1 VNLTLQLTTL
11 QAVDRGVGAAG
22 TAAGD
27 GDTLEIVTDRESR
40 RLSFGSVAAD
50 YDRYRPAPPPQ
61 ALDWLIPPDATA
73 VLDLAAGT
81 GAVTRLLI
89 GRAARVV
96 AVEPDERMRAVLAA
110 RCPEAEV
117 LEGRGEDIPLTD
129 ASVDAVV
136 IASAWHWLD
145 PERAVPEI
153 ARVLRPGGNLGVI
166 RVSWDSRVPW
176 VAEFNT
182 LMREARGADRG
193 PGAPTADKPATEAPT
208 ANTPTADGST
218 ADGSRKDRRRRRE
231 VAFPP
236 GSPMSP
242 VEEHTVEYALPMTKD
257 DLFGLIGTY
266 SGVIT
271 LDPAKRADLSQRARD
286 FLDRQPWEQT
296 DLPMICRCLRSTR
309 LPGPTS

>member
-1 VNLTLQLTTL
+1 M
-11 QAVDRGVGAAG
+11 
-22 TAAGD
+22 
-27 GDTLEIVTDRESR
+27 TDRESR

-61 ALDWLIPPDATA
+61 TLDWLIPPNASA

-89 GRAARVV
+89 GRAPRVV

-117 LEGRGEDIPLTD
+117 LEGRGEDIPLPD

-145 PERAVPEI
+145 PDRAVPEI
-153 ARVLRPGGNLGVI
+153 ARVLRPGGALGVI
-166 RVSWDSRVPW
+166 WVSRDSRVDW
-176 VAEFNT
+176 VAEFNG
-182 LMREARGADRG
+182 LMREAREADR
-193 PGAPTADKPATEAPT
+193 AL
-208 ANTPTADGST
+208 DGRET
-218 ADGSRKDRRRRRE
+218 GNGRPDRRRRRE

-242 VEEHTVEYALPMTKD
+242 VEEFTVEYSLPMTKD
-257 DLFGLIGTY
+257 DLFGLLGTY

-271 LDPAKRADLSQRARD
+271 LDPAKRAGFSQRARD
-286 FLDRQPWEQT
+286 FLDCQPWEQT

>member
-1 VNLTLQLTTL
+1 M
-11 QAVDRGVGAAG
+11 
-22 TAAGD
+22 
-27 GDTLEIVTDRESR
+27 TDRESR

-81 GAVTRLLI
+81 GAVTRLLV

-117 LEGRGEDIPLTD
+117 LEGRGEDIPLAD

-153 ARVLRPGGNLGVI
+153 TRVLRPGGYLGVI
-166 RVSWDSRVPW
+166 WVSRDSRVGW
-176 VAEFNT
+176 VAEFNA
-182 LMREARGADRG
+182 LMREAREADRA
-193 PGAPTADKPATEAPT
+193 PDAPATGAPATG
-208 ANTPTADGST
+208 GST

-231 VAFPP
+231 VTFPP
-236 GSPMSP
+236 GSPMSS
-242 VEEHTVEYALPMTKD
+242 VEDHTVGYTLPMTKD
-257 DLFGLIGTY
+257 DLFGLLGTY

-271 LDPAKRADLSQRARD
+271 LDQAKRADLSQRARD

-296 DLPMICRCLRSTR
+296 DLPMICRCLRATR

>member
-1 VNLTLQLTTL
+1 M
-11 QAVDRGVGAAG
+11 
-22 TAAGD
+22 
-27 GDTLEIVTDRESR
+27 
-40 RLSFGSVAAD
+40 SFGSVAAD

-81 GAVTRLLI
+81 GTVTRLLI

-117 LEGRGEDIPLTD
+117 LEGRGEDIPLPE

-145 PERAVPEI
+145 PDRAVPEI
-153 ARVLRPGGNLGVI
+153 VRVLRPGGALGVI
-166 RVSWDSRVPW
+166 WVWRDSRVDW
-176 VAEFNT
+176 AAEFNG
-182 LMREARGADRG
+182 LMREAREADRAPEG
-193 PGAPTADKPATEAPT
+193 AAAPGR
-208 ANTPTADGST
+208 N
-218 ADGSRKDRRRRRE
+218 GSRKERRRRRE
-231 VAFPP
+231 ITVPP

-242 VEEHTVEYALPMTKD
+242 VEEHTVEYSLPMTKD
-257 DLFGLIGTY
+257 DLFGLLGTY

-271 LDPAKRADLSQRARD
+271 LDPAKRADFSQRARD
-286 FLDRQPWEQT
+286 FLDRQPWEYI